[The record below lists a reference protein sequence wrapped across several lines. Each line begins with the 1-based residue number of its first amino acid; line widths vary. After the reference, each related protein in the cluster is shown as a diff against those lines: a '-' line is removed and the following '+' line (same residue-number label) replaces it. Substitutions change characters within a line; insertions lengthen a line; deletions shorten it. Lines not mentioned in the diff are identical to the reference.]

1 MTIASVG
8 VERFFN
14 CGMPEFCE
22 ESMRDFEKVIE
33 SSRLKAEKLFFPPFT
48 GPVSESTPLNASPY
62 LANLRDLREGA
73 FLSTRRILVDKFIA
87 AIEQLSD
94 YAVTPIAALL
104 GGSAIGPKP
113 QPKDLDCIVFYE
125 STGGALLRSD
135 GLQVF
140 QKRWKLCGVDMR
152 VIPADSDPIL
162 LIKTVSFFTTLYS
175 KNPGELMA
183 VRGLV
188 LIDCR
193 EPTVNRGPAMVR
205 PDSETTPT

>member
-1 MTIASVG
+1 MQ
-8 VERFFN
+8 
-14 CGMPEFCE
+14 
-22 ESMRDFEKVIE
+22 DFEKVIE
-33 SSRLKAEKLFFPPFT
+33 SSRLKAERLFFPPFT
-48 GPVSESTPLNASPY
+48 GPVNESTPLNASPY
-62 LANLRDLREGA
+62 LANLRDLRDGT
-73 FLSTRRILVDKFIA
+73 FLSARRILVDKFIA

-125 STGGALLRSD
+125 STGGAPLRSD
-135 GLQVF
+135 GLQMF
-140 QKRWKLCGVDMR
+140 QKRWKLCGVDIR

-175 KNPGELMA
+175 ESRGELMA
-183 VRGLV
+183 ARGLV

-193 EPTVNRGPAMVR
+193 APTLKCSPANVR
-205 PDSETTPT
+205 PDSETPTT